1 MRVVSLFTVLLTVM
15 IFKRVTESIFFQSK
29 RFTAC
34 KSKDEKEVKNLNLL
48 HILFKEKEK
57 ALPTPSS

>member
-1 MRVVSLFTVLLTVM
+1 M